1 VNAKDNYGESQKGVG
16 RRYLFILMGAL
27 GDVVRG
33 MYLVNSLKAGEP
45 DAHIT
50 WLVEPACSGILKL
63 HRSID
68 EIIVFNRPKG
78 IAGVLEIRREL
89 KKRTFDVTLDLQRH
103 SKSGLFSWFSGSKR
117 RIGFHRRDAKEF
129 NWIFN
134 TEYVDPQGE
143 AISKVDHYQTFLKP
157 LGLSPLNPLSSGL
170 ESITLDGVSSDWA
183 EQLRREPYIG
193 LILGSSWDSKDWPVE
208 GYEGLLSLLT
218 GGTVVFLADK
228 TKVAMAER
236 LERVSTKAKVVN
248 LAGRTN
254 LTELV
259 ALVRGAQVLVGPDSG
274 PGHIAG
280 AVGTPH
286 ITIFGPTPWVRNAPR
301 GSEELTLT
309 ANVGCAPCKRRVCPG
324 LGKICMKL
332 IQPEMVLEKIGR
344 VGGVV

>member
-1 VNAKDNYGESQKGVG
+1 MNKRS

-33 MYLVNSLKAGEP
+33 MYLVNSLKAAEP

-63 HRSID
+63 HPAID

-78 IAGVLEIRREL
+78 LAGVWEIRKEL
-89 KKRTFDVTLDLQRH
+89 SKRSFDITLDLQRH
-103 SKSGLFSWFSGSKR
+103 SKSGLFSWFSRSPR
-117 RIGFHRRDAKEF
+117 RIGFHRKDAKEF
-129 NWIFN
+129 NWLFN

-143 AISKVDHYQTFLKP
+143 AISKIEHYHTFLKP
-157 LGLSPLNPLSSGL
+157 LGLPQPERLSSGL
-170 ESITLDGVSSDWA
+170 EGITLEGVTASWA
-183 EQLRREPYIG
+183 EQLRIEPYVG
-193 LILGSSWDSKDWPVE
+193 FILGSSWESKDWPVE
-208 GYEGLLSLLT
+208 GYEGLLSLLP

-228 TKVAMAER
+228 SKIAMAER
-236 LERVSTKAKVVN
+236 LQQVATKATVVN
-248 LAGRTN
+248 LAGKTN

-259 ALVRGAQVLVGPDSG
+259 ALVRGARVLVGPDSG

-286 ITIFGPTPWVRNAPR
+286 ITLFGPTPWVRNAPR

-324 LGKICMKL
+324 LGKVCMKL
-332 IQPEMVLEKIGR
+332 LRPEMVFDKMAGFMGWAR
-344 VGGVV
+344 S